1 MGKESILSPECLKD
15 EERIEGDEFFVCHPS
30 GNVLMCHVSR
40 GVGGHSVICFE
51 FCRLKML
58 RTFGLSLSST
68 NERCD
73 RFLSTIFAKRVKGK
87 HTFDSFW
94 KV

>member
-1 MGKESILSPECLKD
+1 MKKGLKVT
-15 EERIEGDEFFVCHPS
+15 GFFVCHPS

-73 RFLSTIFAKRVKGK
+73 RFLSTIFAKRAKGK
-87 HTFDSFW
+87 YTFDSW